1 MLKYILFDTIL
12 VNVKV
17 YQYNTA
23 TNKGEIVMM
32 ASGILIVLLYLVFL
46 VLGLGWIVFLIVLG
60 MKAMRALDIYIRKNQ

>member
-1 MLKYILFDTIL
+1 
-12 VNVKV
+12 
-17 YQYNTA
+17 
-23 TNKGEIVMM
+23 MM